1 MRTDLPGLIEDMSSY
16 GVRNCAELVAWMIL
30 NVNDSFFFHNT
41 PLLLTCPCNLRW
53 VLFEVMKLQLS
64 KVWRILSCTPRC
76 LLRKWTRI
84 KFLEYIETSKGL
96 ASPIDTDLRDA
107 KRRINAVKP
116 KKKNVKEVK
125 DECESD
131 ESWVDISGEWSL
143 LTTTTKHFEPIY
155 NRFASPPFIR
165 SNSRHLWYDSFPH
178 ASQPDFQTRIKHI
191 TLIMIQKILV
201 LVCC

>member
-30 NVNDSFFFHNT
+30 NVNDSFFFII
-41 PLLLTCPCNLRW
+41 PFALDMSLQPKVSSLRGHEATI
-53 VLFEVMKLQLS
+53 VQGLEDTELYTSVPVKEVD
-64 KVWRILSCTPRC
+64 P
-76 LLRKWTRI
+76 I

-178 ASQPDFQTRIKHI
+178 ASQPDFQTRSNI
-191 TLIMIQKILV
+191 
-201 LVCC
+201 